1 MSQNKFELPQGAHL
15 NNLENSGPVAN
26 GNNPN
31 GSNNS
36 ASQNATQN
44 QLPPPIML
52 FVEKNY
58 KAQMAAITEAFS
70 KIRSRLTGEFLKL
83 YTDSAEERRMAVHL
97 KLLKFQFY
105 TIKSKAERPI
115 KVVIK
120 GLPRNTNP
128 EEIKQ
133 DLEILGYTP
142 DRVNQLIGRKN
153 KRPLPIFLI
162 TLPRNLDN
170 LKIFDLK
177 TLNYLS
183 IRVEGYDGK
192 GVTQCYTCNN
202 FNHSSENCHLNP
214 RCLKCGENHLTRDCP
229 IKQKLETPYCINCNI
244 YGHMANY
251 RGCPSFPKPPKGAA
265 KNNRNSYTNIYNKLS
280 TAVTDQQKAN
290 HLATNI
296 KNNFVENDREDDSYN
311 QNDELINTTV
321 NDFLSTPNSFI
332 EPALPDEI
340 IHYIKHVNAKKAPG
354 QDSITN
360 RMLKN
365 FPIKLILI
373 LTILINKILKF
384 NHFRDN
390 WKEAI
395 IFPINKP
402 GKDPHL
408 ASSYR
413 SISLLSTI
421 GKLTESIILHR
432 LKNFINENN
441 ILNPNQYGFTNKLS
455 TLHPLLRLT
464 ENISEGFQ
472 KKKSTGA
479 VFLHIQKAFDRV

>member
-36 ASQNATQN
+36 ASQNAPQN

-58 KAQMAAITEAFS
+58 KAQMAAITKTFP

-83 YTDSAEERRMAVHL
+83 YTDSAEERRMAVQRL

-120 GLPRNTNP
+120 GLPRNTSP

-162 TLPRNLDN
+162 ALPRNLDN

-265 KNNRNSYTNIYNKLS
+265 KNNRNSYTNIYNSLVRPNIS
-280 TAVTDQQKAN
+280 YAQ
-290 HLATNI
+290 AT
-296 KNNFVENDREDDSYN
+296 
-311 QNDELINTTV
+311 TGTV
-321 NDFLSTPNSFI
+321 NSKNTPQMATR
-332 EPALPDEI
+332 EPGSSAQTETNKPNPPITDI
-340 IHYIKHVNAKKAPG
+340 II
-354 QDSITN
+354 ITS
-360 RMLKN
+360 
-365 FPIKLILI
+365 PILI
-373 LTILINKILKF
+373 AEITIL
-384 NHFRDN
+384 
-390 WKEAI
+390 
-395 IFPINKP
+395 
-402 GKDPHL
+402 
-408 ASSYR
+408 
-413 SISLLSTI
+413 
-421 GKLTESIILHR
+421 
-432 LKNFINENN
+432 
-441 ILNPNQYGFTNKLS
+441 
-455 TLHPLLRLT
+455 TLIT
-464 ENISEGFQ
+464 
-472 KKKSTGA
+472 
-479 VFLHIQKAFDRV
+479 

>member
-1 MSQNKFELPQGAHL
+1 MSQNKFELPQGAYL

-36 ASQNATQN
+36 ASQNAPQN

-58 KAQMAAITEAFS
+58 KAQMAAITKAFP
-70 KIRSRLTGEFLKL
+70 KIRSRLTGEFLKP
-83 YTDSAEERRMAVHL
+83 YTDSAEERRMAVQHL

-105 TIKSKAERPI
+105 TIKSKAECPI

-133 DLEILGYTP
+133 DLELLGYTP

-183 IRVEGYDGK
+183 IRVEGYDDK

-214 RCLKCGENHLTRDCP
+214 RCLKCGENYLTRDCP
-229 IKQKLETPYCINCNI
+229 FKQKLETPYCINSNI

-251 RGCPSFPKPPKGAA
+251 RGCPSFPKP
-265 KNNRNSYTNIYNKLS
+265 
-280 TAVTDQQKAN
+280 QKEPR
-290 HLATNI
+290 
-296 KNNFVENDREDDSYN
+296 K
-311 QNDELINTTV
+311 TT
-321 NDFLSTPNSFI
+321 
-332 EPALPDEI
+332 E
-340 IHYIKHVNAKKAPG
+340 
-354 QDSITN
+354 
-360 RMLKN
+360 
-365 FPIKLILI
+365 I
-373 LTILINKILKF
+373 LTPTF
-384 NHFRDN
+384 
-390 WKEAI
+390 
-395 IFPINKP
+395 
-402 GKDPHL
+402 
-408 ASSYR
+408 
-413 SISLLSTI
+413 TI
-421 GKLTESIILHR
+421 
-432 LKNFINENN
+432 
-441 ILNPNQYGFTNKLS
+441 
-455 TLHPLLRLT
+455 
-464 ENISEGFQ
+464 
-472 KKKSTGA
+472 
-479 VFLHIQKAFDRV
+479 AFS